1 MKGLPHA
8 HSLLSILFKLI
19 VPFINLSC
27 LIAQLFKSCL
37 RDTFT
42 GANLGSNPI
51 GRITFT
57 RLSMEKNVSEPKKI
71 EYNMK
76 FGHILS

>member
-1 MKGLPHA
+1 MFTKER
-8 HSLLSILFKLI
+8 SYRFKTTHKSQPSYSN
-19 VPFINLSC
+19 VKC
-27 LIAQLFKSCL
+27 LIAQLIKSCL

-76 FGHILS
+76 FGHTLS